1 MFSPKMWQSLP
12 KQAQLLQSPS
22 SSLIFISLTTGVVAE
37 WSVTRPLL
45 GLVASCGSY
54 WQLGSPGQ
62 LWPSGP
68 FRAMTQDHPL
78 PNRRETCFWGDIS
91 YISLA
96 VHCLVKGAGS
106 CSPRWSWYRPHSLVT
121 RVSLTFARIENSRLG
136 NAGSAR
142 CSATSRTC
150 GTSTGGW
157 CSRGWRRPSEMLRSW
172 GLEFSPKFNLE
183 DCHTNENS
191 CFKRPHK
198 SKR

>member
-68 FRAMTQDHPL
+68 FWAMTQDHLL
-78 PNRRETCFWGDIS
+78 PNRRDIS
-91 YISLA
+91 YQPCSALSF
-96 VHCLVKGAGS
+96 VKGAGS

-157 CSRGWRRPSEMLRSW
+157 CSRGWRRLLEMLRSW
-172 GLEFSPKFNLE
+172 GLEILTKIVMQLF
-183 DCHTNENS
+183 
-191 CFKRPHK
+191 
-198 SKR
+198 

>member
-78 PNRRETCFWGDIS
+78 PNRRDIS
-91 YISLA
+91 YQPCSALSCQRCRQLQPPVKLISPSQSRHKSEFNFCQDRKLTSGK
-96 VHCLVKGAGS
+96 C
-106 CSPRWSWYRPHSLVT
+106 
-121 RVSLTFARIENSRLG
+121 RVRQMLG
-136 NAGSAR
+136 NIEDLRDFHRRVMLPRMEEAVGDASLMR
-142 CSATSRTC
+142 SRVLTKIQ
-150 GTSTGGW
+150 S
-157 CSRGWRRPSEMLRSW
+157 WRLSYKWKQL
-172 GLEFSPKFNLE
+172 F
-183 DCHTNENS
+183 
-191 CFKRPHK
+191 
-198 SKR
+198 